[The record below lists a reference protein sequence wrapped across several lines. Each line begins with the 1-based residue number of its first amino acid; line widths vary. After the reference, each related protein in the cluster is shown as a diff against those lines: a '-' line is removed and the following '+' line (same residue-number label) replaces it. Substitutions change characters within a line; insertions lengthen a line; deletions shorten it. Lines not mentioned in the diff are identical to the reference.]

1 MRILIFILPIFFIT
15 RSISQNK
22 KYDDTDLLIM
32 VEGDSIATKSIDL
45 KEITIYSPLNFK
57 SIDDQI
63 RYYTLKRKTL
73 KVYPYALLASK
84 RLEKLNSRLSLIKT
98 RDQKKKYARVV
109 ERFME
114 KEFSNELKKLT
125 RSEGQILIKLIYR
138 ETGLTVYKLVKKL
151 RNGFRA
157 FSYNS
162 LAKIFDISI
171 KTQYNPTIND
181 EDAIIEDILNRAYA
195 DKSIKLSLKS
205 KE

>member
-73 KVYPYALLASK
+73 KVYPYALLASE
-84 RLEKLNSRLSLIKT
+84 RLEKLNSRLPLIKT
-98 RDQKKKYARVV
+98 RDQKKKYTRVV
-109 ERFME
+109 EKFIE

>member
-73 KVYPYALLASK
+73 KVYPYALLASE
-84 RLEKLNSRLSLIKT
+84 RLEKLNSRLPLIKT
-98 RDQKKKYARVV
+98 RDQKKKYTRVV
-109 ERFME
+109 EKYIE